1 MKLELLFSTIIL
13 LSLNVNSFCYAFTCK
28 SKRYASQ
35 SAWMSSSLYNDQDS
49 LRLKKAR
56 VRIAEAQGVVPIG
69 LADSIDYSVPISPNV
84 CTVYFVK

>member
-1 MKLELLFSTIIL
+1 
-13 LSLNVNSFCYAFTCK
+13 
-28 SKRYASQ
+28 
-35 SAWMSSSLYNDQDS
+35 MSSSLYNDQDS